1 MRMLAYD
8 KTVSILVILAILL
21 LAAETIYYIYATA
34 VDPKTESIVGLVL
47 SVLLCIFTVVIFNR
61 MFRLSPELI
70 KENLENCYA
79 SLQPKIV

>member
-1 MRMLAYD
+1 MHMLAYD
-8 KTVSILVILAILL
+8 KTVSILVIVAILL

-47 SVLLCIFTVVIFNR
+47 SILLCIFVIVIFNR
-61 MFRLSPELI
+61 MFRLTPQLI
-70 KENLENCYA
+70 KASVENCYA